1 MSLTLAKYENF
12 LVKNVSTIST
22 LESSFRSVTWFLPGR
37 FKDADLVS
45 EACQSYV
52 TASHVSCVTEY
63 TSLAVSALLNVISLY
78 HDTLL
83 AKFVKSNPQWRPILP
98 TSLHTKYTR
107 AWSDKDAV
115 YKWVARALELIKFT
129 QLLVEM
135 VMRRKLA
142 TRARWRG
149 IVLMETVK

>member
-1 MSLTLAKYENF
+1 MSSTLAKYENF

-22 LESSFRSVTWFLPGR
+22 VESSLRSITWLLPGR

-52 TASHVSCVTEY
+52 SVSPCITRNP
-63 TSLAVSALLNVISLY
+63 LAVSALLNVISLY

-83 AKFVKSNPQWRPILP
+83 ARIIKSDPQWKPILP
-98 TSLHTKYTR
+98 TPLHTKYTR
-107 AWSDKDAV
+107 AWSDKDAL

-135 VMRRKLA
+135 VMRRKLSN
-142 TRARWRG
+142 RRRWRC
-149 IVLMETVK
+149 IVLMESVK